1 MTAVSLSSDPTS
13 RNLYGPHLPNSG
25 PVCPATGRVLRYNSI
40 PDLHD
45 ALEAH
50 GSRTASVILE
60 PIQGEAGTVVPSD
73 DYLQEVKSLCEKH
86 RVLFIC
92 DEIQTGIAR
101 TGRMLCY
108 EWSNIKPDIVLLG
121 KSLSGG
127 MLPVSCVLGS
137 KDVML
142 TVEAGTHGSTF
153 GGNPLGCFV
162 AIRALELVNE
172 ENLVERANAMGELLR
187 KAIADL
193 NHPLIKTIRGK
204 GLLNVMV
211 LNEKRLGRHTLWDL
225 CLLLRDK
232 GIIVSSIVCQLFQML
247 MRCRLNLYLPTLF
260 ALLLHL
266 SSMRL
271 KLRKRLK
278 SFLQL

>member
-13 RNLYGPHLPNSG
+13 RNLYGPHLPNTG
-25 PVCPATGRVLRYNSI
+25 PFCPATGRALCYNSVS
-40 PDLHD
+40 DLQA

-60 PIQGEAGTVVPSD
+60 PIQGEAGTVIPSD

-86 RVLFIC
+86 KVLLIC
-92 DEIQTGIAR
+92 DEVQTGIAR

-108 EWSNIKPDIVLLG
+108 EWSNIKPDMVLLG

-137 KDVML
+137 RDVML
-142 TVEAGTHGSTF
+142 TVESGTHGSTF
-153 GGNPLGCFV
+153 GGNPLGCYV
-162 AIRALELVNE
+162 AIRALELVKE
-172 ENLVERANAMGELLR
+172 ENFVERANAMGELLR
-187 KAIADL
+187 QSITDL
-193 NHPLIKTIRGK
+193 KHPLIKSIRGK

-211 LNEKRLGRHTLWDL
+211 LREERLGKRSLWDV

-232 GIIVSSIVCQLFQML
+232 GLIVSAIAVAAF
-247 MRCRLNLYLPTLF
+247 
-260 ALLLHL
+260 
-266 SSMRL
+266 
-271 KLRKRLK
+271 
-278 SFLQL
+278 